1 MENYLSIDGLSD
13 LTLLQETAGSEL
25 WLARSGQESVVL
37 KRSKRAIPGV
47 SHADMLRREYDQAQ
61 QCVHPK
67 LISVRGI
74 ASWNEGPVLV
84 REYFEGIP
92 VDQLLAQQSISE
104 TLFLRLAVA
113 LCETVYAIHQAGFI
127 HSQLAPEHILVSPDL
142 DDFRVIGLGQ
152 LQSLALT
159 ETGHTLFLPEQ
170 SPYQAPEQH
179 PHSGVQVDE
188 RSDIYALG
196 AVFYLMLTGKLPV
209 TIQSDFADSLD
220 VELSRRFPDRSAV
233 LFRIVAKMLAP
244 DRCQRYPSLDAVI
257 VDLNICLQRAVA
269 GQSLPDFELDH
280 VSEINRLFSPGDSYG
295 RETELDDLIRVLRQ
309 SAGQS
314 LSCLLV
320 RGVSGIGKSSLVY
333 AVQQA
338 VSDQYRTVQIKYDQY
353 ASNSPLDG
361 LFSAFQQLLRQLLSE
376 SSDSL
381 QQWGETFRRVMG
393 DDAALLLDAIPELS
407 LFIGLPPEV
416 ASLPAADAKVRL
428 YRLLT
433 RFMQALASAERPLCL
448 FLDDC
453 QWADAAT
460 LEWLESALH
469 ELHSVSVIL
478 AFRDDEEHLSCV
490 LAGFLQR
497 LRQQQ
502 MVQQE
507 ICLQPLAVNVIAE
520 QLQLHFKLV
529 AESASALAKLL
540 VEKTQGNPFYMAEYL
555 RQCQQHKVLWF
566 DQQRLVWSLDL
577 ERQAVI
583 PVSENVV
590 QLLAERL
597 TFLAAEVQQALSM
610 AACIGNRFD
619 AELLQ
624 RLLTDIDVEQV
635 LLSAQMGGWLM
646 SRLTSLGVEYYF
658 PHDRIQQAA
667 YGLMDTRMLQQ
678 AHLLI
683 AECLEQSDDPD
694 ARLLECVYHYNAALE
709 QVSHSD
715 LLIKI
720 GRLNLRASAV
730 AKDNGDFELA
740 LQLVIQG
747 MRLLSGKVSE
757 ALLTADVLKERAECE
772 HLCGH
777 QAAALHYYQQA
788 LKACADVRQRT
799 RIYEL
804 LIKFHTDY
812 GDFKQAFVTGREALQ
827 KLDFSIPDGF
837 SVINFAIDYL
847 YLRRKLKPLSIDD
860 LLNLPDAED
869 PGVCDQILLLSAMQK
884 AAYQIRPE
892 LCVALAAKQVRLCL
906 KYGNT
911 CEAVVGYMV
920 FGVIFVGGVRGHAVA
935 GCEYGRLSLAMLE
948 RYHNQMQSAEVPFV
962 YGYFAHSWLH
972 PSSDTERYWQ
982 RAFDQGLKVGDWF
995 HAGCAAAGILQSQLM
1010 RGHPLDQILQQCDQ
1024 FQVVLQRIGAFEHEQ
1039 TLEGIRQ
1046 AVLNLRY
1053 PSAAL
1058 PVFNRQGFDEQAFL
1072 LRLNQF
1078 GSRHFAHVY
1087 FINKMWVLYSQ
1098 GYYEDAAIL
1107 AVKSQ
1112 GYLKDSQGMLHGAE
1126 HCFLHALILAKT
1138 LRPNTG
1144 LLKHRH
1150 HFRIKR
1156 YARQLQRWADQCP
1169 DNFLDRAQLVQ
1180 GELHRISGRSWEALS
1195 CYQDACKSAEF
1206 NGHLNLQILA
1216 HQLMETLYTAMGQRL
1231 AARSHQ
1237 AERKRLSEKWGI
1249 DNHSLQDPIQADQ
1262 FDLDSLAQAV
1272 EVISQERR
1280 LPGLLET
1287 LMSILLQNTLAQ
1299 RCVLMLHED
1308 QQYRIQAESRR
1319 GGADTRVMQNQLYDQ
1334 SADLPHRLINYVLSS
1349 QEAILLDD
1357 ACHYAVFEKD
1367 PYLNQYQVLSVICMP
1382 LVIQGQLKGLIYLE
1396 NDTAAGVFTQ
1406 NRFVMLRYLGTQ
1418 IAISIDNALV
1428 YQKLEQKV
1436 SERTQDIE
1444 QQKQELQSQYDTIRH
1459 LNQRLTEE
1467 NDERKLAEEKLQQA
1481 NQQLQ
1486 VLATTDGLT
1495 GLSNRRHFNQ
1505 VLQQQYHYC
1514 KRLGLPLSLLICDLD
1529 EFKAYNDHYGHQTGD
1544 ECLIAVAEC
1553 FNAVVKRPGDL
1564 VARYGGEEFA
1574 VVLPAT
1580 DAEGAWHIAE
1590 QIHQA
1595 VNQRA
1600 IPHAV
1605 SSVMPQVTMSIGL
1618 YVGPG
1623 ESIEQLIL
1631 LADKALYQA
1640 KSAGKN
1646 RTCNYRK

>member
-37 KRSKRAIPGV
+37 KRSKRVIPGV
-47 SHADMLRREYDQAQ
+47 SHADMLRGEYDQAQ

-74 ASWNEGPVLV
+74 ASWNENPILV
-84 REYFEGIP
+84 REYFEGLP
-92 VDQLLAQQSISE
+92 LDQRVVQQPLSE
-104 TLFLRLAVA
+104 IRFLHLAVT
-113 LCETVYAIHQAGFI
+113 LCETLQAIHQAGFI
-127 HSQLAPEHILVSPDL
+127 HAQLAPEHILVSEGL
-142 DDFRVIGLGQ
+142 DDFRVIGLGRVQ
-152 LQSLALT
+152 PITQ
-159 ETGHTLFLPEQ
+159 TGPIQNTFLPEQ

-188 RSDIYALG
+188 RSDIYSLG
-196 AVFYLMLTGKLPV
+196 AIFYLMLTGKPASGIP
-209 TIQSDFADSLD
+209 TDFPDSMD
-220 VELSRRFPDRSAV
+220 AELCRRFPDRSAV
-233 LFRIVAKMLAP
+233 LWRIIAKMLAS
-244 DRCQRYPSLDAVI
+244 DRCQRYPSMDAVL
-257 VDLNICLQRAVA
+257 VDLNICLQHAVA
-269 GQSLPDFELDH
+269 DRALPDFELDH
-280 VSEINRLFSPGDSYG
+280 VSEINRLFSQGEHYG
-295 RETELDDLIRVLRQ
+295 RDAEREALIKVLQQ
-309 SAGQS
+309 SAGQAF
-314 LSCLLV
+314 SCALV
-320 RGVSGIGKSSLVY
+320 QGVSGIGKSSLVN

-338 VSDQYRTVQIKYDQY
+338 MSDQCRCIQIKYDQY

-361 LFSAFQQLLRQLLSE
+361 LFSALQQLLRQLLSE

-381 QQWGETFRRVMG
+381 QQWGETFRQVMG
-393 DDAALLLDAIPELS
+393 DDAALLLEAIPELT

-416 ASLPAADAKVRL
+416 AALPAADAKVRL

-433 RFMQALASAERPLCL
+433 RFVQTLASTEHPLCL

-469 ELHSVSVIL
+469 ELHSVVVIF
-478 AFRDDEEHLSCV
+478 AFRDDEEHQSCM

-497 LRQQQ
+497 LRKQE
-502 MVQQE
+502 VIQQE
-507 ICLQPLAVNVIAE
+507 ISLAPLTTSVVAE
-520 QLQLHFKLV
+520 RLVYHFKLPSE
-529 AESASALAKLL
+529 AATTLADML

-555 RQCQQHKVLWF
+555 RQCQRHHLLWF
-566 DQQRLVWSLDL
+566 DQQALVWKLDL
-577 ERQAVI
+577 DQQAAI

-597 TFLAAEVQQALSM
+597 TFLADEVQQVLSM
-610 AACIGNRFD
+610 AACIGNRFNV
-619 AELLQ
+619 ELLH
-624 RLLTDIDVEQV
+624 RLLPSIDLEQA
-635 LLSAQMGGWLM
+635 LLSAQTGGWLV
-646 SRLTSLGVEYYF
+646 SQVSAQGVEYCF

-667 YGLMDTRMLQQ
+667 YGLMDKIRLQQ
-678 AHLLI
+678 AHLSI
-683 AECLEQSDDPD
+683 AECLEQSEDLD

-709 QVSHSD
+709 QINQAD
-715 LLIKI
+715 QLIQV
-720 GRLNLRASAV
+720 GRLNRRASMA
-730 AKDNGDFELA
+730 AKANGDFALA
-740 LQLVIQG
+740 LQLVIQA
-747 MRLLSGKVSE
+747 MRLLSGKSPE
-757 ALLTADVLKERAECE
+757 AALTAEILKERAECE
-772 HLCGH
+772 HLCGY

-788 LKACADVRQRT
+788 LTVCRDARQRT

-812 GDFKQAFVTGREALQ
+812 GDFQQAFETGREALQ

-837 SVINFAIDYL
+837 SVINFAVDYL
-847 YLRRKLKPLSIDD
+847 YLKRKLQHLSIED
-860 LLNLPDAED
+860 LLGLPDAED

-906 KYGNT
+906 KHGNT

-920 FGVIFVGGVRGHAVA
+920 FGVIFVGGVRGHAHA

-972 PSSDTERYWQ
+972 PASDTERYWQ
-982 RAFDQGLKVGDWF
+982 RAFEQGLKIGDWF

-1010 RGHPLDQILQQCDQ
+1010 RGHPLEQILQQCDQ
-1024 FQVVLQRIGAFEHEQ
+1024 FQVVLQRIGASEHEQ

-1046 AVLNLRY
+1046 AILNLRH
-1053 PSAAL
+1053 PSATL
-1058 PVFNRQGFDEQAFL
+1058 PVFNRQGFDEKAFL
-1072 LRLNQF
+1072 QRLEQF
-1078 GSRHFAHVY
+1078 GSRHFAHLY

-1098 GYYEDAAIL
+1098 GYYEDAASL
-1107 AVKSQ
+1107 ALKSQ
-1112 GYLKDSQGMLHGAE
+1112 SYLKDSQGMLHGAE

-1144 LLKHRH
+1144 LVMHRKHL
-1150 HFRIKR
+1150 RIKR

-1180 GELHRISGRSWEALS
+1180 GELHRLAGRSWEALS

-1216 HQLMETLYTAMGQRL
+1216 HQLMETLYTTMGQRL

-1249 DNHSLQDPIQADQ
+1249 DNRYLQDPIQADQ

-1280 LPGLLET
+1280 LPRLLET

-1319 GGADTRVMQNQLYDQ
+1319 SGADTQVMQNQLYDQ
-1334 SADLPHRLINYVLSS
+1334 TADLPHRIINYVLSS

-1367 PYLNQYQVLSVICMP
+1367 PYLSRYQVLSVICMP

-1396 NDTAAGVFTQ
+1396 SDTAAGVFTQ

-1467 NDERKLAEEKLQQA
+1467 NDERKLAEQKLQQA

-1514 KRLGLPLSLLICDLD
+1514 KRLGLPLALLICDLD

-1544 ECLIAVAEC
+1544 DCLIAVAEC
-1553 FNAVVKRPGDL
+1553 FKSVVKRPGDL

-1574 VVLPAT
+1574 VILPAT
-1580 DAEGAWHIAE
+1580 DAEGAQYIAE

-1595 VNQRA
+1595 VNQCA

-1605 SSVMPQVTMSIGL
+1605 SSVVSQVTMSIGL

-1623 ESIEQLIL
+1623 ASIEQLIL
-1631 LADKALYQA
+1631 RADKALYQA
-1640 KSAGKN
+1640 KSAGKS
-1646 RTCNYRK
+1646 RTCEYRN